1 MANYIH
7 ALQESVRE
15 HHADKG
21 RAAEVIDYF
30 MEYLHSSKFWDD
42 TTIQTI
48 EVVKVLQRIKSEL
61 DIARPDCMNP

>member
-1 MANYIH
+1 
-7 ALQESVRE
+7 
-15 HHADKG
+15 KG